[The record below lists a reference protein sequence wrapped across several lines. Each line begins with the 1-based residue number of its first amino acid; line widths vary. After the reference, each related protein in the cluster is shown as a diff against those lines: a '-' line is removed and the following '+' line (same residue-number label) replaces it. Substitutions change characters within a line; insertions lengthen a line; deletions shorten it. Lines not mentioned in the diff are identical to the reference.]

1 MPNPS
6 IAAIIV
12 SEITA
17 FIRTDGRTEMAIST
31 RDLDY
36 EYMYFMVLES
46 LLSSCYILSVES
58 SIYFYLTSIE
68 YKNQYK

>member
-1 MPNPS
+1 
-6 IAAIIV
+6 
-12 SEITA
+12 
-17 FIRTDGRTEMAIST
+17 MAIST